1 MEENNNNIQQNT
13 EEFVTGTIQQENS
26 ESKNKTASVICNIAL
41 TLVCIILGVVIS
53 VQYRSLSASG
63 RASADAE
70 EIAKYQ
76 SNILKLEQELN
87 TLETENKE
95 LSEKVELLE
104 SATNEEQIE
113 KLLEELNSIK
123 KFSGITKVE
132 GEGLYISVSLKGE
145 MLSATL
151 QRHLLSLVNELKA
164 SSAQAISING
174 ERLTA
179 MSEIRIV
186 GQYVII
192 NGRQHSAPFEITAI
206 GEPNTLYGGVY
217 LNGTGPLGV
226 LNKEKACEVYWEM
239 RDNIVLEGCNP
250 LDINTDMLKNAE

>member
-1 MEENNNNIQQNT
+1 MEEN
-13 EEFVTGTIQQENS
+13 
-26 ESKNKTASVICNIAL
+26 KKKTASIVCNVAL
-41 TLVCIILGVVIS
+41 TVVCIVLGIVIS

-63 RASADAE
+63 RASADSE
-70 EIAKYQ
+70 KIAMYQ

-95 LSEKVELLE
+95 LSDKVELLE

-113 KLLEELNSIK
+113 KLSEELNNIK
-123 KFSGITKVE
+123 KFSGVTKVE
-132 GEGLYISVSLKGE
+132 GEGLYISISLKGE
-145 MLSATL
+145 MLAATL
-151 QRHLLSLVNELKA
+151 QRHLLSLINELKA

-192 NGRQHSAPFEITAI
+192 NGRQHSAPFEIYAI
-206 GEPNTLYGGVY
+206 GEPEKLYSGVY

-226 LNKEKACEVYWEM
+226 LNKEKACEVSWQM
-239 RDNIVLEGCNP
+239 REKIVLEGCNP
-250 LDINTDMLKNAE
+250 LDINTDKLKNAE

>member
-1 MEENNNNIQQNT
+1 MEENA
-13 EEFVTGTIQQENS
+13 
-26 ESKNKTASVICNIAL
+26 KKTASIVCNVAL
-41 TLVCIILGVVIS
+41 TIVCIVLGIVIS

-70 EIAKYQ
+70 KIAMYQ

-113 KLLEELNSIK
+113 KLSEELNNIK
-123 KFSGITKVE
+123 KFSGVTKVE
-132 GEGLYISVSLKGE
+132 GEGLHISISLKSE

-151 QRHLLSLVNELKA
+151 QRHLLSLINELKA

-192 NGRQHSAPFEITAI
+192 NGRQHSAPFEIYTI
-206 GEPNTLYGGVY
+206 GEPEKLYSGVY

-226 LNKEKACEVYWEM
+226 LNKEKACDVSWEM
-239 RDNIVLEGCNP
+239 RENIVLEGCNP

>member
-1 MEENNNNIQQNT
+1 MEEN
-13 EEFVTGTIQQENS
+13 
-26 ESKNKTASVICNIAL
+26 KKKTASIVYNVAL
-41 TLVCIILGVVIS
+41 TVVCIVLGIVIS

-63 RASADAE
+63 SASADAE
-70 EIAKYQ
+70 KIAMYQ

-87 TLETENKE
+87 TLETENEE
-95 LSEKVELLE
+95 LSDKVELLE

-113 KLLEELNSIK
+113 KLSEELNNIK
-123 KFSGITKVE
+123 KFSGVTKVE
-132 GEGLYISVSLKGE
+132 GEGLYISISLKGE

-151 QRHLLSLVNELKA
+151 QRHLLSLINELKA

-192 NGRQHSAPFEITAI
+192 NGRQHSAPFEIYAI
-206 GEPNTLYGGVY
+206 GEPEKLYSGVY

-226 LNKEKACEVYWEM
+226 LNKEKACEVSWQM
-239 RDNIVLEGCNP
+239 RENIVLEGCNP